1 MNLYR
6 SFSNLMEAYVYEER
20 TRPESQWRR
29 DNADGPHAPVSN
41 IAVNPRSESVDSGVE
56 SASCETPN
64 PATAGSLSTDNTEMD
79 LFLLQSDNFA
89 PASTPQPPFLLS
101 TLSSS
106 SPSSPNLHLS
116 RAEEAPTTLNLK
128 EEPELQRAD
137 SKRWKQVYEVLS
149 QQPKTSSLP
158 KQHTSE
164 LKRCIRS
171 ASFNLRR
178 RFDPTVPNGQMSETE
193 RKSFLAGSVEQISQ
207 SSVVFE
213 GKELSPG
220 LCYLEWVCQKME
232 LYAKHQMQNQAMQA
246 KTDTPQEHE
255 EQKHDAADAQKE
267 HPRLENA
274 QEISNE
280 PNAQEIS
287 NEPQQQRPRHFRQ
300 RSASDTT
307 FSKMHLKKFNLSSRG
322 KRQST
327 SDLREIE
334 EEDVLPMEAVKEE
347 SRKKNIIQ
355 RLKLGSLRRVAS
367 AVSDSRSTQTQSSEK
382 ITTRRRLSQLFR
394 RTRKVSPD

>member
-1 MNLYR
+1 MLRGVVKQQRNDLRDKAGTFSEMNLYT

-29 DNADGPHAPVSN
+29 DNTDGPHAPVSN
-41 IAVNPRSESVDSGVE
+41 IVVNPRSESVDSGVE
-56 SASCETPN
+56 SATCETPN
-64 PATAGSLSTDNTEMD
+64 PATAGSVSTDNTEMD
-79 LFLLQSDNFA
+79 SFLRQSDNFA
-89 PASTPQPPFLLS
+89 PASTPQPPVFLS

-106 SPSSPNLHLS
+106 SSSSPNLRLS

-128 EEPELQRAD
+128 GEPELQRTD
-137 SKRWKQVYEVLS
+137 SKRWKQVYE
-149 QQPKTSSLP
+149 
-158 KQHTSE
+158 
-164 LKRCIRS
+164 
-171 ASFNLRR
+171 
-178 RFDPTVPNGQMSETE
+178 
-193 RKSFLAGSVEQISQ
+193 
-207 SSVVFE
+207 SSVVE

-232 LYAKHQMQNQAMQA
+232 LYAKHQMQNQAMQPQ
-246 KTDTPQEHE
+246 TDTPQKHK
-255 EQKHDAADAQKE
+255 EQKHDAADAQAD

-274 QEISNE
+274 QEIPS
-280 PNAQEIS
+280 
-287 NEPQQQRPRHFRQ
+287 EPQQQKPHHFRQ
-300 RSASDTT
+300 RSASDST
-307 FSKMHLKKFNLSSRG
+307 FSKMHLKKFNLSSRV

-334 EEDVLPMEAVKEE
+334 EEDVLPMVRCLHKQLLKTVQESVKEE
-347 SRKKNIIQ
+347 SSKKNIIQ

-367 AVSDSRSTQTQSSEK
+367 AVSDSRSTQSQSSEK

>member
-1 MNLYR
+1 M
-6 SFSNLMEAYVYEER
+6 
-20 TRPESQWRR
+20 
-29 DNADGPHAPVSN
+29 PVM
-41 IAVNPRSESVDSGVE
+41 SVD
-56 SASCETPN
+56 
-64 PATAGSLSTDNTEMD
+64 
-79 LFLLQSDNFA
+79 
-89 PASTPQPPFLLS
+89 
-101 TLSSS
+101 
-106 SPSSPNLHLS
+106 
-116 RAEEAPTTLNLK
+116 
-128 EEPELQRAD
+128 
-137 SKRWKQVYEVLS
+137 
-149 QQPKTSSLP
+149 
-158 KQHTSE
+158 
-164 LKRCIRS
+164 
-171 ASFNLRR
+171 RR
-178 RFDPTVPNGQMSETE
+178 
-193 RKSFLAGSVEQISQ
+193 

>member
-20 TRPESQWRR
+20 TLPESQWRR
-29 DNADGPHAPVSN
+29 DNTDGPHAPASN

-64 PATAGSLSTDNTEMD
+64 FATAGSLSTDNTEMD
-79 LFLLQSDNFA
+79 LFLLQSDNFV
-89 PASTPQPPFLLS
+89 PASTPQPPVFMS

-106 SPSSPNLHLS
+106 SPSSPNLRLS
-116 RAEEAPTTLNLK
+116 RAEEASTTLNLK
-128 EEPELQRAD
+128 EEPELQRTD

-178 RFDPTVPNGQMSETE
+178 RFDPPVRNGQMSETE
-193 RKSFLAGSVEQISQ
+193 RKPFLVGSVEQISQ

-232 LYAKHQMQNQAMQA
+232 LYAKHQMQNQAKQA
-246 KTDTPQEHE
+246 ETDTPQEHE
-255 EQKHDAADAQKE
+255 EQKPVLVSQHDAADAQE
-267 HPRLENA
+267 NHPRLENA
-274 QEISNE
+274 QEIPS
-280 PNAQEIS
+280 
-287 NEPQQQRPRHFRQ
+287 EPQQQKPRYFRQ

-334 EEDVLPMEAVKEE
+334 EEDVLPMESVKEE
-347 SRKKNIIQ
+347 SSKKNIIQ

-382 ITTRRRLSQLFR
+382 TTTRRRLSQLFR